1 MINFILF
8 LKNFF
13 IHYGLYKLN
22 YNFSSNID
30 FGSKKSNTFFKKI
43 IKKSNL
49 VFEYGS
55 GNSTYFM
62 EKNKINYISVES
74 KKDIF
79 IKLKNSKLNIFFFS
93 LGITKRYSIPYFIR
107 FNKKKIINY
116 TKSIYSFGKINPDLI
131 FIDGRFRVICF
142 FYVINFLK
150 INKFKNTTVM
160 IDDFFRKEYLI
171 INTYFKVKRVGRI
184 GYLKLKDQRKKYN
197 LKNIEKSYLFDPS

>member
-1 MINFILF
+1 MGNFILF
-8 LKNFF
+8 FKNFF
-13 IHYGLYKLN
+13 IYYGLYKLN

-30 FGSKKSNTFFKKI
+30 FGSKKSNIFFKKK

-79 IKLKNSKLNIFFFS
+79 IKLKKSKLNIFFFS

-107 FNKKKIINY
+107 
-116 TKSIYSFGKINPDLI
+116 L
-131 FIDGRFRVICF
+131 
-142 FYVINFLK
+142 
-150 INKFKNTTVM
+150 
-160 IDDFFRKEYLI
+160 
-171 INTYFKVKRVGRI
+171 
-184 GYLKLKDQRKKYN
+184 
-197 LKNIEKSYLFDPS
+197 